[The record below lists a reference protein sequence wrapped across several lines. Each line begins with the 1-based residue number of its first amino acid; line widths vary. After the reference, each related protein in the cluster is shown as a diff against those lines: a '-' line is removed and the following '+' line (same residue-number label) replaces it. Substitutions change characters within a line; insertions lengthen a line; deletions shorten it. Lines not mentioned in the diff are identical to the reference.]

1 MVLTILLIFK
11 HLDYFSYACYYL
23 KVQYPNQMSHMS
35 RKIKYKK
42 IIKEWKDATSREIIE
57 AIVDNTLYGFLG
69 AVIVVAIAMKMDIA
83 VLGAYIIYYS
93 YVGKIINRPKYV
105 TDLGKIVIFPFS
117 SAFGAFAGYKLSQ
130 WVLELVK

>member
-1 MVLTILLIFK
+1 MR
-11 HLDYFSYACYYL
+11 
-23 KVQYPNQMSHMS
+23 Q
-35 RKIKYKK
+35 KIKYKK
-42 IIKEWKDATSREIIE
+42 IIKEWKDATSREIVE
-57 AIVDNTLYGFLG
+57 AIIDNALYGFLT
-69 AVIVVAIAMKMDIA
+69 AVVVVAVAMKIDIA
-83 VLGAYIIYYS
+83 VLFAYVIYFS

>member
-1 MVLTILLIFK
+1 M
-11 HLDYFSYACYYL
+11 
-23 KVQYPNQMSHMS
+23 NQM
-35 RKIKYKK
+35 RQKIKYKK
-42 IIKEWKDATSREIIE
+42 IIKEWKDATAKEIIE
-57 AIVDNTLYGFLG
+57 AIVDNALYGFLG

-83 VLGAYIIYYS
+83 VLGAYIIYFS

-117 SAFGAFAGYKLSQ
+117 SALGAFTGYKLSQ